1 LGTWLDPLTG
11 RARRVWAFVMV
22 LACSRHMFVRPV
34 FTMDAGSWVASHV
47 AAFVFL
53 RGCPRRL
60 IPDNLATGVD
70 RPDIYDPKVNRAYG
84 ELAAHYGCLVDPARV
99 RKPKDKPR
107 VERPMPYIRDSLWRG
122 REWLDL
128 ADMQAGALLWCV
140 EVAGGRHHRSLDGAQ
155 PLAVFESIEAPA
167 LIALPAAPF
176 ELAGWSRPK
185 VGTDCYV
192 KVGKALYTVPWRYIG
207 SHVDARAG
215 DKTVEIFMAGVVVKT
230 WARIERGRQTD
241 WADYPPEKVAFFMR
255 TPVWCRRRAAEL
267 GESVT
272 AVVATRS
279 RSTPCTGCDRC
290 KA

>member
-1 LGTWLDPLTG
+1 
-11 RARRVWAFVMV
+11 
-22 LACSRHMFVRPV
+22 
-34 FTMDAGSWVASHV
+34 MDAASWVASHV
-47 AAFVFL
+47 AAFGFFS
-53 RGCPRRL
+53 GCPRRL

-70 RPDIYDPKVNRAYG
+70 RADIYDPKVNRAYG

-99 RKPKDKPR
+99 RRPKDKPR

-128 ADMQAGALLWCV
+128 GDMQAGALVWCV

-155 PLAVFESIEAPA
+155 PLAVFESVESQA
-167 LIALPAAPF
+167 LIALPAAVF
-176 ELAGWSRPK
+176 ELACWSRPK
-185 VGTDCYV
+185 VGADCYV

-215 DKTVEIFMAGVVVKT
+215 DKTVEIFVAGDVVKT

-272 AVVATRS
+272 AGRSPWATR
-279 RSTPCTGCDRC
+279 RTRR
-290 KA
+290 